1 VPAQA
6 LSFGL
11 FLFCYYAHAGTWST
25 YATLFFA
32 DHGMT
37 IAQIGVLMS
46 MIQVLRIVGP
56 NVWGYVADHYDRR
69 VLVLRLAGFA
79 ALAGFSGFFFGSR
92 YAHFLLAMVVLNLF
106 TSGQAPICE
115 ALMISEMKGDLTYYG
130 RIRMWGSV
138 GFIVAVT
145 LASLALERYGIVTLP
160 WIAAALLVA
169 TILAA
174 FRLRD
179 VPRRTH
185 KEAPPPLLSLLRR
198 REVIAFFASTA
209 LMVAAHTSLYTFYSL
224 YLARHGY
231 SKTVIGALWSLGV
244 MAEVLLFYGQAPL
257 LRRWG
262 PRRMMGA
269 ALAIALL
276 RFVLIGAAAQVLWL
290 LALAQLLHAAT
301 FALHHSSAVMSLQR
315 WFAGPLQARGQA
327 LYMSISYGIGGSL
340 GGLFLAQWWERA
352 GPASVYYVAA
362 ALAAL
367 SALAA
372 ALSFRWQRRDRY

>member
-198 REVIAFFASTA
+198 REVIAFFASTF
-209 LMVAAHTSLYTFYSL
+209 LMLAAHAAIYAYYSL
-224 YLARHGY
+224 YLEGLGY
-231 SKTVIGALWSLGV
+231 SNSVIGMMWSLGV
-244 MAEVLLFYGQAPL
+244 VAEIVFFFFQAPL
-257 LRRWG
+257 FRRFG
-262 PRRMMGA
+262 VKSLM
-269 ALAIALL
+269 LAS
-276 RFVLIGAAAQVLWL
+276 
-290 LALAQLLHAAT
+290 LALAVLRFLMIGLGAASLTVLLVAQVMHAAT
-301 FALHHSSAVMSLQR
+301 FGIHNSASVATMQR

-327 LYMSISYGIGGSL
+327 LFVSISYGLGGTLGSL
-340 GGLFLAQWWERA
+340 AFSLAWEQISP
-352 GPASVYYVAA
+352 GVVFV
-362 ALAAL
+362 
-367 SALAA
+367 LAA
-372 ALSFRWQRRDRY
+372 ACAAAGLVAAWLSYRWAAMADA